1 MNEEVDKARS
11 VSNEVIS
18 ETVRKSTENLKE
30 MEDDFRLVRKKL
42 RKIGDRIKF
51 ERKKLDIYNEEIKRR
66 VKYGIWIDWGST
78 VKCWKINFQ
87 KYPLRRKR

>member
-1 MNEEVDKARS
+1 MNEEIEKARS

-18 ETVRKSTENLKE
+18 ETIRKSTDNIKE

-51 ERKKLDIYNEEIKRR
+51 ERKKLNIYNEEIKRR
-66 VKYGIWIDWGST
+66 VKYGIW
-78 VKCWKINFQ
+78 
-87 KYPLRRKR
+87 

>member
-1 MNEEVDKARS
+1 MNEEVEKARS

-18 ETVRKSTENLKE
+18 ETIRKSTDNIKA
-30 MEDDFRLVRKKL
+30 MHDDFRLVRKKL

-66 VKYGIWIDWGST
+66 VKYGIW
-78 VKCWKINFQ
+78 
-87 KYPLRRKR
+87 

>member
-18 ETVRKSTENLKE
+18 ETVRKSTENLKG

-42 RKIGDRIKF
+42 RKNGDRIKF

-66 VKYGIWIDWGST
+66 VKYGIW
-78 VKCWKINFQ
+78 
-87 KYPLRRKR
+87 

>member
-1 MNEEVDKARS
+1 MNEEVEKARS

-18 ETVRKSTENLKE
+18 ETIRKLNENIKA

-66 VKYGIWIDWGST
+66 VKYGIW
-78 VKCWKINFQ
+78 
-87 KYPLRRKR
+87 

>member
-1 MNEEVDKARS
+1 MNEEVEKARS

-18 ETVRKSTENLKE
+18 ETIRKSTENIKT

-66 VKYGIWIDWGST
+66 VKYEIW
-78 VKCWKINFQ
+78 
-87 KYPLRRKR
+87 

>member
-1 MNEEVDKARS
+1 MNEEVEKARS

-18 ETVRKSTENLKE
+18 ETIRKSTDNIKA

-42 RKIGDRIKF
+42 WKIGDRIKF

-66 VKYGIWIDWGST
+66 VKYGIW
-78 VKCWKINFQ
+78 
-87 KYPLRRKR
+87 

>member
-1 MNEEVDKARS
+1 MNEEIEKERS

-18 ETVRKSTENLKE
+18 ETIRKSTDNIKA

-66 VKYGIWIDWGST
+66 VKYGIW
-78 VKCWKINFQ
+78 
-87 KYPLRRKR
+87 

>member
-1 MNEEVDKARS
+1 MNEEIEKARS
-11 VSNEVIS
+11 VSNEIIS
-18 ETVRKSTENLKE
+18 QTIRKSTDNINA

-66 VKYGIWIDWGST
+66 VKYGIW
-78 VKCWKINFQ
+78 
-87 KYPLRRKR
+87 

>member
-1 MNEEVDKARS
+1 MNEEVEKARS

-18 ETVRKSTENLKE
+18 ETIRKSNENIKA

-66 VKYGIWIDWGST
+66 VKYGIW
-78 VKCWKINFQ
+78 
-87 KYPLRRKR
+87 

>member
-1 MNEEVDKARS
+1 MRLLGGINMNEEVEKARS

-18 ETVRKSTENLKE
+18 ETIRKSTDNIKA

-66 VKYGIWIDWGST
+66 SKYGIW
-78 VKCWKINFQ
+78 
-87 KYPLRRKR
+87 

>member
-1 MNEEVDKARS
+1 MNEEVEKARS

-18 ETVRKSTENLKE
+18 ETIIKSTENIKA

-66 VKYGIWIDWGST
+66 VKYGIW
-78 VKCWKINFQ
+78 
-87 KYPLRRKR
+87 

>member
-1 MNEEVDKARS
+1 MNEEVEKARL

-18 ETVRKSTENLKE
+18 ETIRKSTENIKA

-66 VKYGIWIDWGST
+66 VKYGIW
-78 VKCWKINFQ
+78 
-87 KYPLRRKR
+87 

>member
-1 MNEEVDKARS
+1 MNEEVEKARS

-18 ETVRKSTENLKE
+18 ETIRKSTDNIKA
-30 MEDDFRLVRKKL
+30 MEDDFRLVRNKL

-66 VKYGIWIDWGST
+66 VKYGIW
-78 VKCWKINFQ
+78 
-87 KYPLRRKR
+87 

>member
-1 MNEEVDKARS
+1 MNEEVEKARS

-18 ETVRKSTENLKE
+18 ETIRKLTDNIKA

-66 VKYGIWIDWGST
+66 VKYGIW
-78 VKCWKINFQ
+78 
-87 KYPLRRKR
+87 

>member
-1 MNEEVDKARS
+1 MNEEVEKARS

-18 ETVRKSTENLKE
+18 ETIRKSTDNIKA

-51 ERKKLDIYNEEIKRR
+51 ERKKLDICNEEIKRR
-66 VKYGIWIDWGST
+66 VKYGIW
-78 VKCWKINFQ
+78 
-87 KYPLRRKR
+87 

>member
-1 MNEEVDKARS
+1 MNEEIEKARS

-18 ETVRKSTENLKE
+18 ETIRKSTENIKA
-30 MEDDFRLVRKKL
+30 MEDDFRSVRKKL

-66 VKYGIWIDWGST
+66 VKYGIW
-78 VKCWKINFQ
+78 
-87 KYPLRRKR
+87 

>member
-1 MNEEVDKARS
+1 MRLLGGINMNEEVEKARS

-18 ETVRKSTENLKE
+18 ETIRKSTDNIKA

-66 VKYGIWIDWGST
+66 VKYGIW
-78 VKCWKINFQ
+78 
-87 KYPLRRKR
+87 

>member
-1 MNEEVDKARS
+1 MNEEIEKARS

-18 ETVRKSTENLKE
+18 ETIRKSTENIKA

-51 ERKKLDIYNEEIKRR
+51 EKKKLDIYNEEIKRR
-66 VKYGIWIDWGST
+66 VKYGIW
-78 VKCWKINFQ
+78 
-87 KYPLRRKR
+87 

>member
-1 MNEEVDKARS
+1 MRLLGGINMNEELEKARS

-18 ETVRKSTENLKE
+18 ETIRKSTDNIKA
-30 MEDDFRLVRKKL
+30 MEDDFRLIRKKL

-66 VKYGIWIDWGST
+66 VKYGIW
-78 VKCWKINFQ
+78 
-87 KYPLRRKR
+87 

>member
-1 MNEEVDKARS
+1 MNEEVEKARS

-66 VKYGIWIDWGST
+66 VKYGIW
-78 VKCWKINFQ
+78 
-87 KYPLRRKR
+87 

>member
-1 MNEEVDKARS
+1 MNEEIEKARS

-18 ETVRKSTENLKE
+18 ETIRKSTENVKA

-51 ERKKLDIYNEEIKRR
+51 ERNKLDIYNEEIKRR
-66 VKYGIWIDWGST
+66 VKYGIW
-78 VKCWKINFQ
+78 
-87 KYPLRRKR
+87 

>member
-1 MNEEVDKARS
+1 MNEEIEKARS
-11 VSNEVIS
+11 VSNEIIS
-18 ETVRKSTENLKE
+18 ETIRKSTDNINA

-66 VKYGIWIDWGST
+66 VKYGIW
-78 VKCWKINFQ
+78 
-87 KYPLRRKR
+87 

>member
-1 MNEEVDKARS
+1 MNEEIEKARS

-18 ETVRKSTENLKE
+18 ETIRKSTENIKE

-66 VKYGIWIDWGST
+66 VKYGIW
-78 VKCWKINFQ
+78 
-87 KYPLRRKR
+87 

>member
-1 MNEEVDKARS
+1 MNEEVEKARS

-18 ETVRKSTENLKE
+18 ETIRKSNENINA

-66 VKYGIWIDWGST
+66 VKYGIW
-78 VKCWKINFQ
+78 
-87 KYPLRRKR
+87 

>member
-1 MNEEVDKARS
+1 MNEEIEKARS

-18 ETVRKSTENLKE
+18 ETIRKSNENIKA

-66 VKYGIWIDWGST
+66 SKYGIW
-78 VKCWKINFQ
+78 
-87 KYPLRRKR
+87 

>member
-1 MNEEVDKARS
+1 MRLLGGINMNEELEKARS

-18 ETVRKSTENLKE
+18 ETIRKSTDNIKE

-66 VKYGIWIDWGST
+66 VKYGIW
-78 VKCWKINFQ
+78 
-87 KYPLRRKR
+87 

>member
-1 MNEEVDKARS
+1 MNEEVEKARS

-18 ETVRKSTENLKE
+18 ETIRKSTDNIKA

-42 RKIGDRIKF
+42 RKIGHRIKF

-66 VKYGIWIDWGST
+66 VKYGIW
-78 VKCWKINFQ
+78 
-87 KYPLRRKR
+87 

>member
-1 MNEEVDKARS
+1 MNEEVEKARS

-18 ETVRKSTENLKE
+18 ETIRKSTENIKT

-51 ERKKLDIYNEEIKRR
+51 ERKKFDIYNEEIKRR
-66 VKYGIWIDWGST
+66 VKYGIW
-78 VKCWKINFQ
+78 
-87 KYPLRRKR
+87 

>member
-1 MNEEVDKARS
+1 MNEEIEIARS

-18 ETVRKSTENLKE
+18 ETIRKSTDNIKA

-66 VKYGIWIDWGST
+66 VKYGIW
-78 VKCWKINFQ
+78 
-87 KYPLRRKR
+87 

>member
-1 MNEEVDKARS
+1 MNEEVEKARS

-18 ETVRKSTENLKE
+18 ETIRKSTDKYKA

-66 VKYGIWIDWGST
+66 VKYGIW
-78 VKCWKINFQ
+78 
-87 KYPLRRKR
+87 

>member
-1 MNEEVDKARS
+1 MRLLGGINMNEEVEKARS

-18 ETVRKSTENLKE
+18 ETIRKSNENIKA

-66 VKYGIWIDWGST
+66 IKYGIW
-78 VKCWKINFQ
+78 
-87 KYPLRRKR
+87 

>member
-1 MNEEVDKARS
+1 MNEEIEKARS

-18 ETVRKSTENLKE
+18 ETIRKSTENIKS

-66 VKYGIWIDWGST
+66 SKYGIW
-78 VKCWKINFQ
+78 
-87 KYPLRRKR
+87 

>member
-1 MNEEVDKARS
+1 MNEEIEKAGS

-18 ETVRKSTENLKE
+18 ETIRKSTENIKA

-51 ERKKLDIYNEEIKRR
+51 ERKKLDIYNEKIKRR
-66 VKYGIWIDWGST
+66 VKYGIW
-78 VKCWKINFQ
+78 
-87 KYPLRRKR
+87 

>member
-1 MNEEVDKARS
+1 MRLLGGININEEVEKARS

-18 ETVRKSTENLKE
+18 ETIRKSTDNIKA

-66 VKYGIWIDWGST
+66 VKYGIW
-78 VKCWKINFQ
+78 
-87 KYPLRRKR
+87 